1 MHGLICFGVLPGS
14 LGSCLLQAQAFRGT
28 QAEEIAITTRLHLL
42 LQKRFS
48 RVGNFL
54 AEGSKE
60 TTTLQKVFKTSQPCP
75 SELSVTNWL
84 SQLCGPQ
91 VFALKCLQR
100 LP

>member
-1 MHGLICFGVLPGS
+1 MLLPFQMHGLICFGVLPGS

-28 QAEEIAITTRLHLL
+28 QAEEIA
-42 LQKRFS
+42 
-48 RVGNFL
+48 GDFL

-84 SQLCGPQ
+84 SQLRGPQ